1 MARYNEILV
10 GRLNRFLQK
19 YLSMKGD
26 APAPQLATE
35 WTPTINFDAGV
46 ELRYLEGWNRY
57 MLLTQVT
64 AAAANTS
71 GFRIRNDPRAN
82 IIAVIE
88 AFWVSETVTDNFVL
102 GHGIS
107 GGVDLASVISVPT
120 FTRIDP
126 RGNQTPACIL
136 SSQNTT
142 PTLTI
147 PGGIVGAV
155 HVLANTPWNWITGP
169 DTELVLGPGDHYQSQ
184 AGTVNVEHDV
194 TLIWRER
201 FLEESERT

>member
-26 APAPQLATE
+26 APAPQLASD

-64 AAAANTS
+64 AVAANTS
-71 GFRIRNDPRAN
+71 GFRIRNPVAAN
-82 IIAVIE
+82 VFAVIE
-88 AFWVSETVTDNFVL
+88 AFWMSETVTDNLVMS
-102 GHGIS
+102 HGAS
-107 GGVDLASVISVPT
+107 GLDLVTVVGLPT
-120 FTRIDP
+120 FMRLDP
-126 RGNQTPACIL
+126 RGNPTSACIL
-136 SSQNTT
+136 STQNTT
-142 PTLTI
+142 PTILS
-147 PGGIVGAV
+147 PGIVGAW
-155 HVLANTPWNWITGP
+155 HVLANTPFNP
-169 DTELVLGPGDHYQSQ
+169 VFTENQELPLAPGDVWQSQ

-194 TLIWRER
+194 TLVWRER